1 MITAVNCIGTSHQSN
16 AASTTTLAIPSAPQ
30 NLQATGIGSV
40 ALVWQAPSSDGG
52 SAITNYKIYRSSS
65 SGTEGLLTT
74 VGNVTSY
81 TDTALASDHTYFY
94 KVTAVNSIGTSLQ
107 SNEASTIAPTNLVA
121 TAGNARI
128 ALSWSAPSTNGGSVI
143 TNYKVYRGTSSNTET
158 FLAQIGNSTSYTD
171 TAVINGQTYYYKVS
185 AVNSIRESP
194 QSNEASAI
202 LYTIPSAPQ
211 NLQATAGIGNVTLAW
226 QAPTNN
232 GGSPITGYKIY
243 RSSSSGTEGLLTT
256 VGNLTSY
263 TDTGLASGHTY
274 FYKITAVNGIGAS
287 PASNEVS
294 ATPDVVTIYKI
305 QSGLV
310 ATDSLT
316 TGNTSN
322 WVLYGNAVQ
331 ENAPHSG
338 SEDANGMH
346 IGILAPS
353 AGAWAGYFAISPL
366 TTAHLFHA
374 KVTLPA
380 ARPTTASGAVDDL
393 FYVQQEM
400 YQNPRIDAIGCGAT
414 LYSNT
419 TDWITVW
426 QQGNDK
432 AVTFAQIVYD
442 NPDQRQPTSRDC
454 TLVTDGNDIL
464 KSYIDGQQVF
474 SNSSMHLN
482 MPQPFQS
489 YLELQTNSQTSSTGN
504 TFTGTFTDYYATT
517 SDSIKVINARAGS
530 IVKVVDAT
538 SGDTLASSTASSD
551 GTAFVDVGRYNL
563 PINANVIVFDSTGTS
578 ILASTSSHVG
588 IYGGDVFNIGSST
601 APQTTITVNSFDMS
615 SGTPLQGIYVTIA
628 SGQTYVAKGFT
639 PLSYSGTEEA

>member
-211 NLQATAGIGNVTLAW
+211 NLQATAGVGSVTLAW
-226 QAPTNN
+226 QAPSN

-256 VGNLTSY
+256 VGNVTSY
-263 TDTGLASGHTY
+263 TDTGLARGHTY
-274 FYKITAVNGIGAS
+274 FYKITAVNYIGTS
-287 PASNEVS
+287 PESNEAS
-294 ATPDVVTIYKI
+294 ATTLTIPSAPQNLQATAGVGSVTLSWQVPSSNGGSPITGYKI
-305 QSGLV
+305 
-310 ATDSLT
+310 
-316 TGNTSN
+316 
-322 WVLYGNAVQ
+322 Y
-331 ENAPHSG
+331 
-338 SEDANGMH
+338 
-346 IGILAPS
+346 
-353 AGAWAGYFAISPL
+353 
-366 TTAHLFHA
+366 
-374 KVTLPA
+374 
-380 ARPTTASGAVDDL
+380 R
-393 FYVQQEM
+393 
-400 YQNPRIDAIGCGAT
+400 
-414 LYSNT
+414 
-419 TDWITVW
+419 
-426 QQGNDK
+426 
-432 AVTFAQIVYD
+432 
-442 NPDQRQPTSRDC
+442 
-454 TLVTDGNDIL
+454 
-464 KSYIDGQQVF
+464 
-474 SNSSMHLN
+474 SS
-482 MPQPFQS
+482 
-489 YLELQTNSQTSSTGN
+489 
-504 TFTGTFTDYYATT
+504 
-517 SDSIKVINARAGS
+517 
-530 IVKVVDAT
+530 
-538 SGDTLASSTASSD
+538 
-551 GTAFVDVGRYNL
+551 
-563 PINANVIVFDSTGTS
+563 
-578 ILASTSSHVG
+578 
-588 IYGGDVFNIGSST
+588 
-601 APQTTITVNSFDMS
+601 S
-615 SGTPLQGIYVTIA
+615 SGTEGYLITVGNVTSYTDTGLAGGHTYFYKIIAVNSVDTYFHKIMAVNCIGISHQSNKARAHTPSIPSSPHNLQST
-628 SGQTYVAKGFT
+628 
-639 PLSYSGTEEA
+639 